1 MGRENDPVSWTPRPK
16 SPSISGINVS
26 SPTSRTVIVLTMTA
40 NYSHTTQPT
49 MNATNPATSGLN
61 HGVQL
66 PNAPPLTNAIRPSSD
81 LGRGDTYPFRHID
94 PARYKCDKCRRKG
107 QNRSYCNSCGI
118 VYCLS
123 CWDQQF
129 VHSGVAGATVHERT
143 DIRIYEILRASLRP
157 DRTESE
163 QKELHRRDE
172 STTWFGV
179 AREGG
184 IEEST
189 FKDYGRFWNM
199 MKESSRRGVR
209 NVYPGLV
216 SFVGHTGGKRVSFDY
231 RNYTLIPL

>member
-1 MGRENDPVSWTPRPK
+1 VTTKIRYERSQ
-16 SPSISGINVS
+16 SP
-26 SPTSRTVIVLTMTA
+26 SRTVVVLTMTA
-40 NYSHTTQPT
+40 NYSHTAQPT
-49 MNATNPATSGLN
+49 TNAINPATPGLN

-66 PNAPPLTNAIRPSSD
+66 PNAPRPTNAICPSSD
-81 LGRGDTYPFRHID
+81 LGRGDVRPSRHID
-94 PARYKCDKCRRKG
+94 PARYKCDRCTRKG
-107 QNRSYCNSCGI
+107 RDRSYCNSCGI
-118 VYCLS
+118 VYCRR

-129 VHSGVAGATVHERT
+129 LHAGVTGATVHERT
-143 DIRIYEILRASLRP
+143 DIRIHEILRASLRP

-163 QKELHRRDE
+163 QKELHKLDE

-189 FKDYGRFWNM
+189 FKDHGRFWNM

-216 SFVGHTGGKRVSFDY
+216 SFVGHTGRKRFS
-231 RNYTLIPL
+231 LITGTTR

>member
-1 MGRENDPVSWTPRPK
+1 MNDSRAT
-16 SPSISGINVS
+16 SG
-26 SPTSRTVIVLTMTA
+26 TSIVLTMTA
-40 NYSHTTQPT
+40 NYSNAAQPT
-49 MNATNPATSGLN
+49 TNATNPVTSGLN

-66 PNAPPLTNAIRPSSD
+66 PSAPRPTNAIRPSSD
-81 LGRGDTYPFRHID
+81 LGRGDTHPFRHID
-94 PARYKCDKCRRKG
+94 LARYKCDKCRRKG
-107 QNRSYCNSCGI
+107 PNRSYCNSCGI
-118 VYCLS
+118 VYCRG

-129 VHSGVAGATVHERT
+129 PHSGVAGATIHERT
-143 DIRIYEILRASLRP
+143 DIRIHEILRASLRP

-189 FKDYGRFWNM
+189 FQDYGRFWNM

-216 SFVGHTGGKRVSFDY
+216 SFVGHTGGRKRVFFDHW
-231 RNYTLIPL
+231 NYTLIPL